1 MAALRKIGFQGLVAF
16 EYEKEGEINDDVA
29 RQIAYARK
37 LL

>member
-1 MAALRKIGFQGLVAF
+1 MAALRKMKFAGLIAF
-16 EYEKEGEINDDVA
+16 EYEKEGDINADVA